1 MILFDL
7 LIAVS
12 VGVFLTVVF
21 SFIFKRT
28 GPWDNTFLFF
38 IITFLGTWAI
48 GLWLKP
54 IGPSFYGYY
63 WIGYLAAGIFLAM
76 IIASAGPPNTFK
88 RKDLENVKLKEDLI
102 GEKRNQSIIQK
113 DFFLL
118 GLILIFFLAILMGY
132 LMN

>member
-63 WIGYLAAGIFLAM
+63 WIIKNENANPDDVSAYYLEYAKISLNIYG
-76 IIASAGPPNTFK
+76 
-88 RKDLENVKLKEDLI
+88 
-102 GEKRNQSIIQK
+102 
-113 DFFLL
+113 
-118 GLILIFFLAILMGY
+118 
-132 LMN
+132 